1 MGNYFRHDNINMS
14 FSRIDVASPYRTHLS
29 GVVSMFITSLLP
41 DPSTRMRVWEETS
54 LVPRP
59 FHAYEGLGGD

>member
-1 MGNYFRHDNINMS
+1 MGNYFRRDNINMS

-29 GVVSMFITSLLP
+29 GVVSMSF
-41 DPSTRMRVWEETS
+41 TS